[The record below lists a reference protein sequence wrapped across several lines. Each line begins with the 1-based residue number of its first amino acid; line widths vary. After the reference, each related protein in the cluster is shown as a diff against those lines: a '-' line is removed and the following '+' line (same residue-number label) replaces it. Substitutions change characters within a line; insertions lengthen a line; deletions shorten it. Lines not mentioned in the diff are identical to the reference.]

1 MRRQLITLSLALPIS
16 VYAMADGHKE
26 HSSLGAHEHG
36 VASLNIAIDGAQVS
50 LELDSPAVNLV
61 GFEHAASQPD
71 DIAKV
76 AAVQA
81 QMRDASQLFQLPA
94 AADCTQT
101 SVDLDSPLFAGNEHE
116 HEHEHEHEDH
126 EEKHEH
132 EHEEAAHEHDHDHDH
147 EEHHHE
153 HADIEASYSFTCAQ
167 PEALTSLQLPLFK
180 VYPGLQRL
188 NVQAITPAGQ
198 MGAELTAN
206 NPTINFE

>member
-1 MRRQLITLSLALPIS
+1 MRRHLATLSLALPLS
-16 VYAMADGHKE
+16 VYALADGHKE
-26 HSSLGAHEHG
+26 HSSLDAHEHG
-36 VASLNIAIDGAQVS
+36 VASLNIAIDGTQVS
-50 LELDSPAVNLV
+50 LELDSPAANLV
-61 GFEHAASQPD
+61 GFEHAASQPE

-81 QMRDASQLFQLPA
+81 QLRDASQLFQLPA
-94 AADCTQT
+94 AAGCSQT
-101 SVDLDSPLFAGNEHE
+101 SVDLDSPLFADN
-116 HEHEHEHEDH
+116 EHEHEHEDH

-132 EHEEAAHEHDHDHDH
+132 EHEEAAHDH

-167 PEALTSLQLPLFK
+167 PEALISLQLPLFK

-206 NPTINFE
+206 NPVINFE

>member
-1 MRRQLITLSLALPIS
+1 MRRHLATLSLALPLS
-16 VYAMADGHKE
+16 VYALADGHKE
-26 HSSLGAHEHG
+26 HSSLDAHEHG
-36 VASLNIAIDGAQVS
+36 VASLNIAIDGTQVS
-50 LELDSPAVNLV
+50 LELDSPAANLV
-61 GFEHAASQPD
+61 GFEHAASQPE

-81 QMRDASQLFQLPA
+81 QLRDASQLFQLPA
-94 AADCTQT
+94 AAGCSQT
-101 SVDLDSPLFAGNEHE
+101 SVDLDSPLFADNE

-132 EHEEAAHEHDHDHDH
+132 EHEEAAHDH

-167 PEALTSLQLPLFK
+167 PEALISLQLPLFK

-206 NPTINFE
+206 NPVINFE

>member
-1 MRRQLITLSLALPIS
+1 MRRHLATLSLALPLS
-16 VYAMADGHKE
+16 VYALADGHKE
-26 HSSLGAHEHG
+26 HSSLDAHEHG
-36 VASLNIAIDGAQVS
+36 VASLNIAIDGTQVS
-50 LELDSPAVNLV
+50 LELDSPAANLV
-61 GFEHAASQPD
+61 GFEHAASQPE

-81 QMRDASQLFQLPA
+81 QLRDASQLFQLPA
-94 AADCTQT
+94 AAGCSQT
-101 SVDLDSPLFAGNEHE
+101 SVDLDSPLFADNE

-132 EHEEAAHEHDHDHDH
+132 EHEEAAHDH

-167 PEALTSLQLPLFK
+167 PEALISLQLPLFN

-206 NPTINFE
+206 NPVINFE

>member
-1 MRRQLITLSLALPIS
+1 MRRHLATLSLALPLS
-16 VYAMADGHKE
+16 VYALADGHKE
-26 HSSLGAHEHG
+26 HSSLDAHEHG
-36 VASLNIAIDGAQVS
+36 VASLNIAIDGTQVS
-50 LELDSPAVNLV
+50 LELDSPAANLV
-61 GFEHAASQPD
+61 GFEHAASQPE

-81 QMRDASQLFQLPA
+81 QLRDASQLFQLPA
-94 AADCTQT
+94 AAGCSQA

-116 HEHEHEHEDH
+116 HEHEDH
-126 EEKHEH
+126 DEKHEH
-132 EHEEAAHEHDHDHDH
+132 EHEEAAHDHDH

-167 PEALTSLQLPLFK
+167 PEALTSLQLPLFN

-206 NPTINFE
+206 NPVINFE

>member
-1 MRRQLITLSLALPIS
+1 MRRQLITLSLALPLS
-16 VYAMADGHKE
+16 VYALADGHKE

-50 LELDSPAVNLV
+50 LELDSPAANLV

-101 SVDLDSPLFAGNEHE
+101 SVDLDSPLFADS
-116 HEHEHEHEDH
+116 EHEDH
-126 EEKHEH
+126 DDKHEH
-132 EHEEAAHEHDHDHDH
+132 EHENEEAAHDH
-147 EEHHHE
+147 EEHHHQ

-180 VYPGLQRL
+180 AYPGLQRL

-206 NPTINFE
+206 NPVINFE